1 MIHPGSYYE
10 DNEARAQDINGF
22 HKLDNL
28 NHNVQERK
36 NFISSNKQPG
46 SQGSQ
51 PSNKPVRSATGKASM
66 RR

>member
-10 DNEARAQDINGF
+10 DGMARAQDINGF

-36 NFISSNKQPG
+36 NFISSNKQP
-46 SQGSQ
+46 SSE
-51 PSNKPVRSATGKASM
+51 PVRNKPVRSATGRAAI

>member
-22 HKLDNL
+22 HKLDSL
-28 NHNVQERK
+28 NSNVQERK
-36 NFISSNKQPG
+36 NFISSNK
-46 SQGSQ
+46 SS
-51 PSNKPVRSATGKASM
+51 SSESIRSKPVRSATGRAA

>member
-10 DNEARAQDINGF
+10 DGQARAQDINGF

-36 NFISSNKQPG
+36 NFIASKN
-46 SQGSQ
+46 Q
-51 PSNKPVRSATGKASM
+51 PSSEPFRDKPVRSATGKAA
-66 RR
+66 RRR